1 MCNPDYLR
9 FSSAVLIPSTVPESS
24 LFISLLFIFIFFW
37 TPRGFFTLCV
47 LTLVTSRGRS
57 RLWTT
62 LPPGETAELQK
73 ALPAKPVTCKSFTW
87 NKGGRVW
94 KEWEKKGFIAGWL
107 EHTGRNV
114 ERTEQSREG
123 SLEAQRGD
131 LRQNLWCSLCWPWT
145 CCAAGLQLSLLHI
158 PGAGFPG
165 VSTTPLPE

>member
-24 LFISLLFIFIFFW
+24 LFISLLFIFIFFGNHGVSSPSVCW
-37 TPRGFFTLCV
+37 LWWPLEGGHACEPHCPQERLQSFRRLCQP
-47 LTLVTSRGRS
+47 S
-57 RLWTT
+57 LW
-62 LPPGETAELQK
+62 LARVSPEIKVGESG
-73 ALPAKPVTCKSFTW
+73 KS
-87 NKGGRVW
+87 G
-94 KEWEKKGFIAGWL
+94 KKGFIAGWL

-123 SLEAQRGD
+123 SLEPQHGD